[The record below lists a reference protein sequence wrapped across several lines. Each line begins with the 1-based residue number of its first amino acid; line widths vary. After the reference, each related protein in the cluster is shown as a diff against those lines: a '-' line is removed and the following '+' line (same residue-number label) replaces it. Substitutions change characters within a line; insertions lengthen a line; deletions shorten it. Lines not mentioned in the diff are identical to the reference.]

1 MHDLTRREFVG
12 LTVGAASLAWLPRL
26 VSGAADGPPAGPD
39 FGLKAIGRLKP
50 RAAKEIAASPLGVG
64 FETLDRRHF
73 EPEKT
78 YPFMKELGA
87 KWARCQTGWARTE
100 RTKGE
105 FDFAWLD
112 EVVNSLLGI
121 GVQPWFNLGYGN
133 RLYTPEADEAAVGW
147 APVFTAE
154 ARQAWVR
161 YTQKIAEHFADRV
174 RHWEIWNEPNITNF
188 WKPQKPNARDY
199 IDLVRATA
207 PEIRK
212 RVPQAVIIGCAL
224 AGAPAGY
231 LKECVEA
238 GLANLV
244 DRVSYHPYRAV
255 PEAGYDKDVRAMRGI
270 LAATGKEIP
279 LWQGENGAPSEKG
292 GAGALA
298 DLDWNETRQAKWLLR
313 RLVNDLR
320 LGIELTSYFLIV
332 DLVGYRGSTN
342 FKGLLRGKTYTPKP
356 AYYAYQHVASLFDAE
371 TTAAPDATVSV
382 EDPEADKTAG
392 AAFRRR
398 GRPVYAYW
406 YLADLMKDW
415 TVRKVT
421 LRAAAMADAPMEK
434 PVLVD
439 LLSGQVFGLEG
450 AKKEGDTWVLPS
462 LPLADYPLL
471 VTDASLV

>member
-1 MHDLTRREFVG
+1 VHELTRRELVK
-12 LTVGAASLAWLPRL
+12 LTMGAAALAWLPAPLR
-26 VSGAADGPPAGPD
+26 GAAEEPPAGPD

-78 YPFMKELGA
+78 YPLMAELGA

-112 EVVNSLLGI
+112 EVVNALLGI

-133 RLYTPEADEAAVGW
+133 RIYTPDADEAAVGW
-147 APVFTAE
+147 APSFTDE

-199 IDLVRATA
+199 VDLVRVTA

-224 AGAPAGY
+224 AGTPASY
-231 LKECVEA
+231 LKGCVEA

-255 PEAGYDKDVRAMRGI
+255 PEAGYDKDVRAMREI

-298 DLDWNETRQAKWLLR
+298 DLDWNEMRQAKWLLR
-313 RLVNDLR
+313 RLVSDLR

-342 FKGLLRGKTYTPKP
+342 FKGLLRGKTYAPKP
-356 AYYAYQHVASLFDAE
+356 AYYAYRHVASLFDAE
-371 TTAAPDATVSV
+371 TKKADLAANLDGEEP
-382 EDPEADKTAG
+382 DKTIV
-392 AAFRRR
+392 AAFSRR

-406 YLADLMKDW
+406 QPADLMKDRA
-415 TVRKVT
+415 VRKVT
-421 LRAAAMADAPMEK
+421 LRAAAADSAIEK

-450 AKKEGDTWVLPS
+450 AKKDAGAWVLPA

>member
-1 MHDLTRREFVG
+1 MHDLTRRDFVKVT
-12 LTVGAASLAWLPRL
+12 LGAAALAGLPASLR
-26 VSGAADGPPAGPD
+26 GATEGPAAGPD
-39 FGLKAIGRLKP
+39 FGLKAVGRLKP
-50 RAAKEIAASPLGVG
+50 RAAKDIAASPLGVG

-78 YPFMKELGA
+78 YPYMAHLGA

-100 RTKGE
+100 SKKGE

-112 EVVNSLLGI
+112 EVVNSLLKI
-121 GVQPWFNLGYGN
+121 GVQPWFNLGFGN
-133 RLYTPEADEAAVGW
+133 KLYTPEADETAVGW
-147 APVFTAE
+147 SPGFTDE

-161 YTQKIAEHFADRV
+161 YTQKIAEHFSDRV
-174 RHWEIWNEPNITNF
+174 RHWEIWNEPNITSF

-199 IDLVRATA
+199 VDLVKITA

-212 RVPQAVIIGCAL
+212 CVPRAVIIGGAL
-224 AGAPAGY
+224 AGVPTGY
-231 LKECVEA
+231 LKECMGA
-238 GLANLV
+238 GLGDLV
-244 DRVSYHPYRAV
+244 DKVSYHPYRPM
-255 PEAGYDKDVRAMRGI
+255 PESGYEKDVRSMREI
-270 LAATGKEIP
+270 CAATGKEIAI
-279 LWQGENGAPSEKG
+279 WQGENGAPSEKG

-298 DLDWNETRQAKWLLR
+298 NLEWNEARQARWLLR
-313 RLVNDLR
+313 RLLSDLR

-356 AYYAYQHVASLFDAE
+356 SYFAYQHVATLFDAE
-371 TTAAPDATVSV
+371 TKKADLAAALEGEET
-382 EDPEADKTAG
+382 DKAIV
-392 AAFRRR
+392 AAFTRR

-406 YLADLMKDW
+406 QPADLMKDW
-415 TVRKVT
+415 AVRKVA
-421 LRAAAMADAPMEK
+421 LRAATADMAIEK

-450 AKKEGDTWVLPS
+450 AKKGAGSWVLPS

-471 VTDASLV
+471 VT